1 MQDVEEKT
9 VDVDTSGP
17 GAEVQLP
24 EAENQKMKYKQK
36 RYPMKQLMK
45 TILSPMTQLRNLLS
59 SLMFKQKKTRNKNQK
74 KKLKKKKRK
83 N

>member
-1 MQDVEEKT
+1 MQNVEEKT

-24 EAENQKMKYKQK
+24 EAEKPENEKYKQK
-36 RYPMKQLMK
+36 RYLMKQLMK

-74 KKLKKKKRK
+74 KK
-83 N
+83 